1 MFTIVNIEQR
11 RNDLDMTQAKLAEK
25 VGVTQGAI
33 SMIERGERVPSLD
46 VIIKL
51 AEALGCTVDELI
63 DKKGA

>member
-11 RNDLDMTQAKLAEK
+11 RNDLNMTQAKLAEK
-25 VGVTQGAI
+25 VGITQGAI